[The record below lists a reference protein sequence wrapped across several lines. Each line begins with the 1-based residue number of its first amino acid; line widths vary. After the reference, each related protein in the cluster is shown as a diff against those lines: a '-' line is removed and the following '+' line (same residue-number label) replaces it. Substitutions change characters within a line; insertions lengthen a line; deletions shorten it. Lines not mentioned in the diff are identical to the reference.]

1 MPKIIEALLSLWKDR
16 DPKTYNDS
24 NSLLRSICDFQ
35 FVFGLVVLKVIL
47 LNTDGL
53 SGYLQGKKMDV
64 VTAKKTADAVIK
76 TLSGCRNEEIF
87 DLMWS
92 RANMMVQ

>member
-1 MPKIIEALLSLWKDR
+1 MPKIIEALLTLSKDR
-16 DPKTYNDS
+16 DPNTYNDS

-47 LNTDGL
+47 SNTDGL
-53 SGYLQGKKMDV
+53 SRYLQGKKMDV

-76 TLSGCRNEEIF
+76 TLSGCRNEETF
-87 DLMWS
+87 DLMWA

>member
-1 MPKIIEALLSLWKDR
+1 MPKIIEALLTLSKDR
-16 DPKTYNDS
+16 DPNTYNDS

-35 FVFGLVVLKVIL
+35 VVFGLVVLKVIL

-76 TLSGCRNEEIF
+76 TLSGCRNEESF
-87 DLMWS
+87 DLM
-92 RANMMVQ
+92 